1 MTTWVKIKWDRHRR
15 IKRFLSV
22 YFLWSWLI
30 WWRKRILIWN
40 RLESIK
46 HRIMNIKK
54 NFNLLKTDF
63 EANVIDTWCSY
74 NFLSKF
80 LLWCSHMTTTTFRI
94 TSEFS
99 YWQFLSI
106 ANSNQNREIIHVFIF
121 IVLECFKEVSWRFS
135 LQSQWV
141 DLSAYL
147 WNSVLKRLESKVR
160 IQEYE
165 WELSEARIFRLF
177 SLYWI
182 LQTSVMLLI

>member
-1 MTTWVKIKWDRHRR
+1 MTTWVEIKWDRHQW
-15 IKRFLSV
+15 IKRFLSAHL
-22 YFLWSWLI
+22 LWSWLI
-30 WWRKRILIWN
+30 WWWKRILIWN
-40 RLESIK
+40 KFESIE
-46 HRIMNIKK
+46 HRVMNIKK
-54 NFNLLKTDF
+54 NFNFLKTDF

-74 NFLSKF
+74 NFLLRF
-80 LLWCSHMTTTTFRI
+80 LLWCSHAMTTTFRI

-106 ANSNQNREIIHVFIF
+106 ANSNQSREITHVFIF

-141 DLSAYL
+141 DLLAYL
-147 WNSVLKRLESKVR
+147 WNSVLKRLELKVC

-165 WELSEARIFRLF
+165 WESFEVRIFQLF

-182 LQTSVMLLI
+182 LQTSIMLLI